1 MKDGGGAPCLYQGR
15 GWWWDR
21 VVDSTLNFTLEVAI
35 LLSGGARLDRGEV
48 DRVREKGESRVS
60 QG

>member
-1 MKDGGGAPCLYQGR
+1 
-15 GWWWDR
+15 
-21 VVDSTLNFTLEVAI
+21 LEVAI